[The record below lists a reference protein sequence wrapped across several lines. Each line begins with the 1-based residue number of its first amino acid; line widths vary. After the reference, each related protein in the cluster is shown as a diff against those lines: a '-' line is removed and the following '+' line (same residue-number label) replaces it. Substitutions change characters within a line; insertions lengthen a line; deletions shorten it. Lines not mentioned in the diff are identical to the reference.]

1 MLPRLLLCWFT
12 PELVNYRI
20 KPIVWGIFLF
30 VIHRLLP
37 KVHPIGRI
45 SKRENIY
52 FESILCAAILTGI
65 QFLAGSMVGQL
76 GESPYILTPKGIFNN
91 MLYIAPMLVV
101 RETIRAYIL
110 GSYCI
115 KPNIKAFIIVTAIM
129 TITDLNYSSLFL
141 TRNLEDLTIY
151 LAREVGPMLCQNIM
165 LSYLAL
171 YGGAVASL
179 SYLAV
184 IIIFHWTSPIL
195 PVLNWLAEGAIGIL
209 VPIFSL
215 MFIIKKYEIQ
225 VNNAKKEQFRK
236 SDGIQ
241 WVLTTLVSIGLIWF
255 VVGVFPIMPSV
266 VATGS
271 MEPLIDPGDVIL
283 LHQVRSE
290 EQIRSLEVGDIIQF
304 KRDGV
309 LITHRII
316 EIEEDELKNLSFH
329 TKGDNNSVKDSQVV
343 HPNDIKGIYFGV
355 IPKIG
360 YPTLILKGTS
370 QIQIEDYEY

>member
-179 SYLAV
+179 SYPACHRETASIPNHFQLQT
-184 IIIFHWTSPIL
+184 IHIF
-195 PVLNWLAEGAIGIL
+195 
-209 VPIFSL
+209 
-215 MFIIKKYEIQ
+215 
-225 VNNAKKEQFRK
+225 
-236 SDGIQ
+236 
-241 WVLTTLVSIGLIWF
+241 
-255 VVGVFPIMPSV
+255 
-266 VATGS
+266 
-271 MEPLIDPGDVIL
+271 
-283 LHQVRSE
+283 
-290 EQIRSLEVGDIIQF
+290 
-304 KRDGV
+304 
-309 LITHRII
+309 
-316 EIEEDELKNLSFH
+316 
-329 TKGDNNSVKDSQVV
+329 
-343 HPNDIKGIYFGV
+343 
-355 IPKIG
+355 
-360 YPTLILKGTS
+360 
-370 QIQIEDYEY
+370 